1 MLSASYIILAMLMC
15 HTVNAIAQEVA
26 RTVPTA
32 PSPAHFAELSQAVH
46 DQLMEH
52 EERQRERVRRGHRSR
67 RAVKRVCYGELGCFE
82 DSGPFA
88 YLEMLPSSPE
98 EINTKFYF
106 YSTRQRSDRPLM
118 ELSFLNMTN
127 AFRGKRETEVS
138 TSSPEGTSGRSSVA
152 SAPSSMS
159 AVNAT
164 TFTTERPG
172 GGQKKPTPSIDDLEG
187 FDELSVRV
195 IVHGFGSACPH
206 VWIYEMKTALMAVED
221 CIVIC
226 VDWEN
231 GATFPNY
238 VRAAAN
244 TRLVG
249 KQLAM
254 LLRNLQQHKGLDLMR
269 THVIG
274 FSLGAHVSGFAGA
287 ELPGLSRITGLD
299 PAGPL
304 FEAQHPKVRLD
315 SSDAEFVDVIHSN
328 GENLILGGLGSWR
341 PMGHVDYYPNGGR
354 VQTGCSNL
362 FVGAVTDFIWSAQAA
377 EDEEGRSLCNHRRAY
392 KFFIDSVAPRCLFP
406 AFPCGNYDDFL
417 KGRCFPCA
425 QDDEDLAEGVPR
437 CGNIGY
443 YADRST
449 GRGQLYL
456 LTREEEPFCAH
467 QFQLQIFNSFN
478 DLPLRTIGRLEAIL
492 EGDGGLNET
501 FEISE
506 KDDAE
511 FFAGDIVS
519 KIIVPHPALGFPT
532 TLSLHYK
539 SYSGWLSKGL
549 PHWDIDKV
557 VLTDSFGRSHSL
569 CRPSTKLSS
578 GSPVRLRLQA
588 GNCELDNQEDYGAYT
603 TQPPAAPPA
612 QHAGNPTVAVP
623 TDVPDSSVQESGLAA
638 SVDGVESAKQRK
650 DIFNLG
656 TSFKL
661 ARNQTYPLDQGDEL
675 PWQPIL
681 VGNSLD
687 NETAEAAESSR
698 SLSDSIVGEIFEP
711 VLKDRRLAVNRG
723 RNLQDYATTDSPEIM
738 EPVLKATTPRVKQG
752 KDLDLSESELAAGMV
767 TTLGAITSAVAG
779 SSRLPAKTMAQVGTG
794 RSPDPDEP
802 QTVQLLPFRLG
813 ELLQRA
819 ERYARETLLPLI
831 SVQAPRFFGFNVT
844 PHDRE
849 PVRPGESRKPRYIP
863 RYEESAFLNTSSNAR
878 RRSQKASR
886 RSSAQQRNLLRLVRA
901 RSHGLDDGEDG
912 SDEQREGEREQR
924 NEVNYYTNVL
934 QSESRSMRPEAPEYR
949 PVFIDLPTYKPKTA
963 AAFSTSAAVS
973 APLASAAVSGS
984 VSLSRA
990 RRRGRSPKLI
1000 P

>member
-1 MLSASYIILAMLMC
+1 MSVINMS
-15 HTVNAIAQEVA
+15 N
-26 RTVPTA
+26 
-32 PSPAHFAELSQAVH
+32 
-46 DQLMEH
+46 
-52 EERQRERVRRGHRSR
+52 
-67 RAVKRVCYGELGCFE
+67 
-82 DSGPFA
+82 
-88 YLEMLPSSPE
+88 YL
-98 EINTKFYF
+98 
-106 YSTRQRSDRPLM
+106 
-118 ELSFLNMTN
+118 FLTL
-127 AFRGKRETEVS
+127 
-138 TSSPEGTSGRSSVA
+138 
-152 SAPSSMS
+152 
-159 AVNAT
+159 
-164 TFTTERPG
+164 FTCR
-172 GGQKKPTPSIDDLEG
+172 
-187 FDELSVRV
+187 
-195 IVHGFGSACPH
+195 
-206 VWIYEMKTALMAVED
+206 
-221 CIVIC
+221 
-226 VDWEN
+226 
-231 GATFPNY
+231 
-238 VRAAAN
+238 
-244 TRLVG
+244 
-249 KQLAM
+249 
-254 LLRNLQQHKGLDLMR
+254 
-269 THVIG
+269 
-274 FSLGAHVSGFAGA
+274 
-287 ELPGLSRITGLD
+287 
-299 PAGPL
+299 
-304 FEAQHPKVRLD
+304 
-315 SSDAEFVDVIHSN
+315 
-328 GENLILGGLGSWR
+328 
-341 PMGHVDYYPNGGR
+341 
-354 VQTGCSNL
+354 
-362 FVGAVTDFIWSAQAA
+362 
-377 EDEEGRSLCNHRRAY
+377 
-392 KFFIDSVAPRCLFP
+392 
-406 AFPCGNYDDFL
+406 
-417 KGRCFPCA
+417 
-425 QDDEDLAEGVPR
+425 
-437 CGNIGY
+437 
-443 YADRST
+443 
-449 GRGQLYL
+449 
-456 LTREEEPFCAH
+456 
-467 QFQLQIFNSFN
+467 
-478 DLPLRTIGRLEAIL
+478 
-492 EGDGGLNET
+492 
-501 FEISE
+501 

-698 SLSDSIVGEIFEP
+698 SLSDSIAGEIFEP

-1000 P
+1000 PWYSDMQLAKLSRHRGWTLCDMHTRSWLWHGSRTPIPFRS

>member
-1 MLSASYIILAMLMC
+1 MLSASYVILALLIC
-15 HTVNAIAQEVA
+15 HTGNAIAQEVA
-26 RTVPTA
+26 RTVPAA
-32 PSPAHFAELSQAVH
+32 PSPSQFAELSQAVQ
-46 DQLMEH
+46 DQLVEH

-127 AFRGKRETEVS
+127 AFRGKRETELS
-138 TSSPEGTSGRSSVA
+138 TSPPEGTSGRSS
-152 SAPSSMS
+152 SMT
-159 AVNAT
+159 AMNA

-328 GENLILGGLGSWR
+328 GENLILGGLGSWQ

-437 CGNIGY
+437 CGNMGY

-569 CRPSTKLSS
+569 CRPTTKLSS

-612 QHAGNPTVAVP
+612 QQAGNPTVAVP

-698 SLSDSIVGEIFEP
+698 SLSDSIGGEIFEP

-723 RNLQDYATTDSPEIM
+723 RNLQDYATTDSPEIV

-779 SSRLPAKTMAQVGTG
+779 SSRLPAKTMAQMGTG

-886 RSSAQQRNLLRLVRA
+886 RSAVQQRNLLRLLRA
-901 RSHGLDDGEDG
+901 RSHGVEDNESG
-912 SDEQREGEREQR
+912 SDEQREGQREGQR

-949 PVFIDLPTYKPKTA
+949 PVFIDLPTYKPQTA
-963 AAFSTSAAVS
+963 AAFSASAAVS

-984 VSLSRA
+984 GTVSASRA